1 MAADPPSA
9 YAGVLR
15 AVAVMLLVLGSEV
28 TRFAPLANECLDR
41 RSIYPQRAV
50 PRGSA

>member
-1 MAADPPSA
+1 MAADPLSA

-28 TRFAPLANECLDR
+28 TGEGKTTTASSDPVVF
-41 RSIYPQRAV
+41 YW
-50 PRGSA
+50 